1 MAKNWAGW
9 LFGLSLALLVTTGAK
24 ADELSADAASTF
36 ELSTFMT
43 ALELPTAL
51 EFLPDGR
58 TVVTEKMGRVVVRL
72 PNGDHVVAGNLNVD
86 SKTEKGLLNVIAH
99 PRFAENHLLIFFYSS
114 AGAPDNDKQK
124 ISLIRLGDDNHLE
137 LSSEQV
143 LVKGL
148 RGPDDHEMGGGLAID
163 STGNLL
169 VGVGDTGCRAKKLP
183 EPPFTPTNYF
193 ATCLTNGNGKILRIG
208 LDGSIP
214 KDNPLTAVD
223 SATSCG
229 NACGDDAFKLP
240 KAEPRK
246 DIWTWGLRNPWRIWV
261 DPQTGNVWTA
271 DVGDIAHEEID
282 VIPKEGGHHYGWP
295 FREGP
300 AGHPVAECR
309 RVTPDRGDCV
319 DPAYYCRHDDVPGD
333 ADSGCKSINGG
344 LIVDDCR
351 WPDGYRGRYF
361 FGDNANGKLWSLE
374 PNVARDG
381 IVAGSRKDVGKADGF
396 VVDMDLGSDASL
408 YVTVMRIPPEESKV
422 IRITPKVQRACE
434 GGSPGGGK
442 GNGSAAAGSSSA
454 AAAGSGTP
462 SASSSASPSAMSSA
476 TGTGH
481 YTQVSSSSSS
491 SSSGDSYGGG
501 SRRSR
506 RKLAFAIIAAFALL
520 VAAGLVLTG
529 RK

>member
-1 MAKNWAGW
+1 MTGATRAPSARETRYEAYVAKTWVRW
-9 LFGLSLALLVTTGAK
+9 LFGLSVAVLLAAGAR
-24 ADELSADAASTF
+24 ADELATEASSAF

-43 ALELPTAL
+43 GLELPTSL

-58 TVVTEKMGRVVVRL
+58 LVVTEKMGRVVVRL
-72 PNGDHVVAGNLNVD
+72 PNGDRVDAGKLD
-86 SKTEKGLLNVIAH
+86 ADAKTEKGLLNVIAH
-99 PRFAENHLLIFFYSS
+99 PQFAENRLLIFYYSS
-114 AGAPDNDKQK
+114 ASAPDNDKHK
-124 ISLIRLGDDNHLE
+124 ISLIRLGDDNHLDM
-137 LSSEQV
+137 STEQV

-163 STGNLL
+163 ATGNLL
-169 VGVGDTGCRAKKLP
+169 IGVGDTGCRAKKLP

-214 KDNPLTAVD
+214 KDNPLVGVDAATACG
-223 SATSCG
+223 AT
-229 NACGDDAFKLP
+229 CGDDVFKLP
-240 KAEPRK
+240 KSEPRR
-246 DIWTWGLRNPWRIWV
+246 DIWAWGLRNPWRIWV
-261 DPQTGNVWTA
+261 DPKTGNVWTA
-271 DVGDIAHEEID
+271 DVGDMAYEEID

-300 AGHPVAECR
+300 KGHPVSECQS
-309 RVTPDRGDCV
+309 VTPDRGDCV

-361 FGDNANGKLWSLE
+361 FADNNNGRMWSLE
-374 PNVARDG
+374 PTPARDG
-381 IVAGSRKDVGKADGF
+381 IVPGSRKDFGKADGF
-396 VVDMDLGSDASL
+396 VVDLDMGVDGAL
-408 YVTVMRIPPEESKV
+408 YAAVMRIPPDESK
-422 IRITPKVQRACE
+422 ILRIAPKVPRDCERA
-434 GGSPGGGK
+434 
-442 GNGSAAAGSSSA
+442 A
-454 AAAGSGTP
+454 AAAGAGSAGTAAAAP
-462 SASSSASPSAMSSA
+462 SSSATPSDTYSPR
-476 TGTGH
+476 
-481 YTQVSSSSSS
+481 S
-491 SSSGDSYGGG
+491 SSSGEGYGA
-501 SRRSR
+501 SANRRSR